1 MSQDEDRRKL
11 ERAAKK
17 GDESAKKKLEAMER
31 RTLSGHDADYLLR
44 YLALNEEVTMADSQ
58 GNNHANPTSFST
70 YRGESRKRPVS
81 EVLKDFEALNKEFED
96 KVSSQSVLKK
106 RLIVLDAFRE
116 GIEVASWSSS
126 TVDCNANGSH
136 GDDRHIYQYASRNGK
151 ESGLPWRGPLRES
164 YDEQKGWAEKYPTEV
179 ELDRYFS
186 PEDRDGVQS

>member
-44 YLALNEEVTMADSQ
+44 YIALNDEVSQ
-58 GNNHANPTSFST
+58 GPLGQDLVA
-70 YRGESRKRPVS
+70 RKRPVS

-106 RLIVLDAFRE
+106 RLIALDAFRE
-116 GIEVASWSSS
+116 GVEVASWSSS

-136 GDDRHIYQYASRNGK
+136 GDDRHIYQYASNNGK

-164 YDEQKGWAEKYPTEV
+164 YDEQKDWAEKYPTEV
-179 ELDRYFS
+179 EMDRYFS